1 MLDAAKEVEQFASG
15 KSREDLDRDRLLTL
29 GVIKAIEMIGEAASK
44 VTSDARGQFPD
55 IPWEDIIG
63 MRNRL
68 IHGYYKVDLNRVW
81 TTIIDDIPRLRKQL
95 EEIVTEY
102 WMD

>member
-1 MLDAAKEVEQFASG
+1 MLDAVKEVEQFTSG
-15 KSREDLDRDRLLTL
+15 KSRKDLDKDRLLTL

-44 VTSDARGQFPD
+44 VTSDVRRQFPD
-55 IPWEDIIG
+55 IPWDDIIG

-81 TTIIDDIPRLRKQL
+81 TTVIDDIPLLRKQL
-95 EEIVTEY
+95 EEIVTNY